1 MIQTMP
7 IQDSPHDPRQEAML
21 RQFAEHAEA
30 CMQTARENGYQLDLA
45 AQLLADT
52 VARGGRILLCG
63 AGDTAFWPAYTGSRL
78 SGVLERERP
87 PLPALVL
94 HHDAGWPLLH
104 PAGTAQALPPDLL
117 EQQQQGVAQ
126 AIVQQLQQL
135 GQPDDVLWLCSADD
149 AQPFAQQALAV
160 AQSRDIPVLWL
171 HGGDSAMPLLSELD
185 VDILLAQPRGLRL
198 LEQCLLATHVV
209 CDALDR
215 YLLGEEE
222 IS

>member
-1 MIQTMP
+1 
-7 IQDSPHDPRQEAML
+7 ML

-94 HHDAGWPLLH
+94 HHERAPGLASGGGGQGGVNLVEIE
-104 PAGTAQALPPDLL
+104 L
-117 EQQQQGVAQ
+117 ERC
-126 AIVQQLQQL
+126 
-135 GQPDDVLWLCSADD
+135 PRVL
-149 AQPFAQQALAV
+149 
-160 AQSRDIPVLWL
+160 
-171 HGGDSAMPLLSELD
+171 E
-185 VDILLAQPRGLRL
+185 
-198 LEQCLLATHVV
+198 
-209 CDALDR
+209 
-215 YLLGEEE
+215 
-222 IS
+222 